1 MKGFQQVELS
11 SDKSYVDVG
20 PGNIWDN
27 VYAVLEGSGVNVVSC
42 TNERLEAG
50 SKQKTGIP
58 Y

>member
-1 MKGFQQVELS
+1 MELS